1 MRKSLHIYGLC
12 AMLSI
17 GVNTPTKE
25 RNMYLNFL
33 VKIPNAPGKITY
45 RKKAE
50 TDYVYYEYD
59 RIYDKVSQKTNP
71 KRVTIGKRSMEDPA
85 MMLPNEK
92 YLKYFPDEDV
102 PEFNSRAD
110 RSSCLKIGAWLV
122 IRKIIGE
129 YGLSGILEKYVSKK
143 DLGLVLDLAAYNI
156 ITENNAGQYYPDYAY
171 NHPLFTIGMH
181 VYSDSKV
188 SALLQSMT
196 EEQSVGFL
204 NEWNG
209 SRDHRKKIY
218 ISYDSTN
225 KNCQA
230 GEIEIVEYGHPKVD
244 TGLPVFNYAVAYDTE
259 NREPLFYEKYPGSI
273 NDVSQLQIM
282 LEKAAGYGYKKIGF
296 ILDRGYFSK
305 GNLRYMDENRYS
317 FVIMVKGMNHL
328 VNELVLEKKGTFE
341 NKWANHIDEYDVYGT
356 TVKRKLYETDTKERY
371 IHIYHSIVK
380 EGQERTLLAKK
391 LRQMKTYMM
400 RHVNETVSFGPGFSK
415 YYILHYNEK
424 NGVFQFPEDRTG
436 VIEMENSLSGYFC
449 IVTSEKM
456 TAKEALN
463 LYKSRDSSEKLFR
476 EDKSY
481 LGDRSL
487 RVHGDSAAE
496 SKIFIGFI
504 ALIIRNRIYT
514 LLKDEMRKLDKR
526 PNYMTVPAALR
537 ELEKIEMVRMTDNQY
552 RLDHAVTATQKTILK
567 AFGMDTN
574 TVKQQAK
581 EIGEILKEAE

>member
-1 MRKSLHIYGLC
+1 
-12 AMLSI
+12 
-17 GVNTPTKE
+17 
-25 RNMYLNFL
+25 MYLDFL
-33 VKIPNAPGKITY
+33 VKIPNVQGKITF

-50 TDYVYYEYD
+50 TEYVYYEYD
-59 RIYDKVSQKTNP
+59 RIYDKASQKTNP
-71 KRVTIGKRSMEDPA
+71 KRVTIGKRSAADPSI
-85 MMLPNEK
+85 MIPNEK

-102 PEFNSRAD
+102 PEVNSRAD

-122 IRKIIGE
+122 IRKIIQE
-129 YGLSGILEKYVSKK
+129 YGLMDILGKYIPQK
-143 DLGLVLDLAAYNI
+143 DLGLVLDLAAYSI

-171 NHPLFTIGMH
+171 NHPLFTDRMH
-181 VYSDSKV
+181 IYSDSKV

-196 EEQSVGFL
+196 DEQSVGFL
-204 NEWNG
+204 NEWNA
-209 SRDHRKKIY
+209 SRDHREKIY

-230 GEIEIVEYGHPKVD
+230 GDLEIVEYGHPKADAGV
-244 TGLPVFNYAVAYDTE
+244 PVFNYAVAYDTE

-273 NDVSQLQIM
+273 NDVSQFQIM
-282 LEKAAGYGYKKIGF
+282 LEKAAGYGYKRIGF
-296 ILDRGYFSK
+296 ILDRGYFSR
-305 GNLRYMDENRYS
+305 GNLQAMDANGYS
-317 FVIMVKGMNHL
+317 FVIMVKGMSGL
-328 VNELVLEKKGTFE
+328 VDTLVLEKKGSFE
-341 NKWANHIDEYDVYGT
+341 NKWAKHIDEYDVYGT
-356 TVKRKLYETDTKERY
+356 TVKRKLFETDTKERY

-391 LRQMKTYMM
+391 LRQMKTYMK
-400 RHVNETVSFGPGFSK
+400 RHTNEAITFGPGFSK
-415 YYILHYNEK
+415 YYILHYNEG

-436 VIEMENSLSGYFC
+436 VIEKENSLSGYFC

-476 EDKSY
+476 GDKSY

-487 RVHGDSAAE
+487 RIYGDSAAE
-496 SKIFIGFI
+496 SKIFIEFI

-514 LLKDEMRKLDKR
+514 LLKEEMGKLDKR

-552 RLDHAVTATQKTILK
+552 RLDHAVTATQKNILK
-567 AFGMDTN
+567 AFDMDASII
-574 TVKQQAK
+574 KYHAK
-581 EIGEILKEAE
+581 EIGNKLKEAR